1 MVGDE
6 MGHVNLRRAF
16 GWLLACWSVVALAAK
31 VERQDPSEWLR
42 AMAEAMQR
50 LDYQATLAYSR
61 DNRIQTLRL
70 VHDVKD
76 GVVRERFQALN
87 DSLRVVV
94 REANKVTCYFPE
106 WRTMTV
112 ESRDL
117 SHSLLREWP
126 TQWLGDAKFYRLALG
141 RQGRVAERAAQ
152 EIMIEPLDAYRYG
165 RRIWL
170 DVESKLPLQLELLD
184 PEDRVLE
191 AFVVTELI
199 VGDVGQ
205 QAADLES
212 RPDGGAE
219 PWKVLDRVEVPAD
232 RRWRLTQLPQGF
244 TEVKRSRRKDLT
256 DSAPVDHILVTDGL
270 ASVSVYIKQQ
280 GEDSELDSAS
290 RRLGA
295 VNVYNRRID
304 GYLVTVLGDVPP
316 ETVRLIGD
324 GVQEAESTLE

>member
-1 MVGDE
+1 
-6 MGHVNLRRAF
+6 
-16 GWLLACWSVVALAAK
+16 
-31 VERQDPSEWLR
+31 
-42 AMAEAMQR
+42 
-50 LDYQATLAYSR
+50 
-61 DNRIQTLRL
+61 
-70 VHDVKD
+70 
-76 GVVRERFQALN
+76 
-87 DSLRVVV
+87 
-94 REANKVTCYFPE
+94 
-106 WRTMTV
+106 
-112 ESRDL
+112 
-117 SHSLLREWP
+117 
-126 TQWLGDAKFYRLALG
+126 
-141 RQGRVAERAAQ
+141 
-152 EIMIEPLDAYRYG
+152 MIEPLDAYRYG

-184 PEDRVLE
+184 PEGRVLE
-191 AFVVTELI
+191 SFVVTELI

-212 RPDGGAE
+212 RPDGGSE
-219 PWKVLDRVEVPAD
+219 PWKVLDRVEIPAD
-232 RRWRLTQLPQGF
+232 GRWRLTQLPQGF

-280 GEDSELDSAS
+280 AEDSELDLAN

-324 GVQEAESTLE
+324 GVQESESTLE